1 MIELQEVTQWF
12 ALGLQLDI
20 PEAELM
26 HIDYSHR
33 LTKDRLMYMLI
44 EWGKRENRT
53 WSKVI
58 RALNALGIELL
69 ARKLC
74 TKYG

>member
-12 ALGLQLDI
+12 EVGLHLDI

-26 HIDYSHR
+26 HIDHSHR
-33 LTKDRLMYMLI
+33 LSKECLKYMLI

-58 RALNALGIELL
+58 RALNAIGMELI
-69 ARKLC
+69 AQKLSV
-74 TKYG
+74 KYG

>member
-12 ALGLQLDI
+12 EVGLQLGI
-20 PEAELM
+20 PEAELN
-26 HIDYSHR
+26 HIDHSHR
-33 LTKDRLMYMLI
+33 LTKKCLKYMLI

-53 WSKVI
+53 WSKVV
-58 RALNALGIELL
+58 RALNAIGMELL
-69 ARKLC
+69 AQTLS